1 MPTLPYEL
9 NLAIGGLNNKQR
21 QEILFVLNDVD
32 KISFSDLNKK
42 TGIDG
47 PSLSNH
53 LKILSRALLAE
64 HFYDHKIGND
74 KFSYYQIS
82 PLGKRLLQNLLG
94 TLYVRIEKTRI
105 STIIQRVVEK
115 ETTSYPSEVL
125 MPSKPR
131 KISIVT
137 ATA

>member
-9 NLAIGGLNNKQR
+9 NLAIGGLNNNQR

-74 KFSYYQIS
+74 KFSYYRIS

-105 STIIQRVVEK
+105 STTFQRVVER
-115 ETTSYPSEVL
+115 ETTSYSSDVL
-125 MPSKPR
+125 MSGKPR
-131 KISIVT
+131 KSIVM
-137 ATA
+137 ATT